1 MHSQAFAPPISSL
14 FALPKPCKRPI
25 LLFPKRNRSFRQP
38 RSTALCARWRSLA
51 ISAALSPLDLTE
63 ENIRQVLVDA
73 RSEASIYP
81 PNAAWILI
89 ALLRKVGCFG
99 NFCKL
104 PVLGYAG
111 GDMRYR
117 EEDHSGRSEVNKAMA
132 EVIFGQLFDASVG
145 ITGEVDL
152 AELDGPFVKIRLKG
166 RFWHKRS
173 TVLDRISN
181 YLKNRIPEIL
191 EVDIEDEKQLDD
203 SPENF

>member
-1 MHSQAFAPPISSL
+1 MTDAECSWLSLPFVIAVTASTKAAPMHSQAFAPPLSSL
-14 FALPKPCKRPI
+14 FTLPKPCKRTI

-38 RSTALCARWRSLA
+38 RSTALCPRWRSLA

-73 RSEASIYP
+73 RSEASICP
-81 PNAAWILI
+81 PNA
-89 ALLRKVGCFG
+89 
-99 NFCKL
+99 
-104 PVLGYAG
+104 
-111 GDMRYR
+111 
-117 EEDHSGRSEVNKAMA
+117 
-132 EVIFGQLFDASVG
+132 FGQLFDASVG

-191 EVDIEDEKQLDD
+191 EVNWEVFLRFD
-203 SPENF
+203 P

>member
-1 MHSQAFAPPISSL
+1 MTDAECSWLSLPFVIAVTASTKAAPMHSQAFAPPLSSL
-14 FALPKPCKRPI
+14 FTLPKPCKRTI

-38 RSTALCARWRSLA
+38 RSTALCPRWRSLA

-73 RSEASIYP
+73 RSE
-81 PNAAWILI
+81 
-89 ALLRKVGCFG
+89 
-99 NFCKL
+99 
-104 PVLGYAG
+104 
-111 GDMRYR
+111 
-117 EEDHSGRSEVNKAMA
+117 
-132 EVIFGQLFDASVG
+132 FGQLFDASVG

-181 YLKNRIPEIL
+181 YLKNRIP
-191 EVDIEDEKQLDD
+191 
-203 SPENF
+203 